1 LDWPFSFYFIV
12 NQFDMYVVPTRAPV
26 LASCRKMKVML
37 TIILVLAGLVCFAL
51 FFKAIDLFD
60 KI

>member
-1 LDWPFSFYFIV
+1 
-12 NQFDMYVVPTRAPV
+12 MYVVPTRAPV